1 VIALLGVTNPFE
13 GFEDLSGTYTV
24 ADVTAALLL
33 AFALT
38 AVVGWVYRATHKGV
52 SYSQSYVQTLVMLG
66 MLTSLIM
73 LVIGS
78 NLARAFSLVGALSIV
93 RFRNAVKETRDVG
106 FLFLAMGIGMATGTR
121 FYTLAV
127 VATVVI
133 CGVVMVMTR
142 FNWYALQ
149 VRSQVVKVQVPPD
162 GDYTGPVERVLADA
176 TDVADLV
183 SMETIRGGALVE
195 LTYSVQLKKSATPT
209 ALMAALGAVNA
220 GQRVTV
226 LTGFDRS
233 DL

>member
-1 VIALLGVTNPFE
+1 MIALFAAFDPFA

-73 LVIGS
+73 LIVGS

-121 FYTLAV
+121 FYTLAL
-127 VATVVI
+127 VATLSI
-133 CGVVMVMTR
+133 CGVTLIMTR
-142 FNWYALQ
+142 FNWFALQ
-149 VRSQVVKVQVPPD
+149 VRSQIVKVQVPPD
-162 GDYTGPVERVLADA
+162 GDYTAPVERVLQGA
-176 TDVADLV
+176 TQVADLV
-183 SMETIRGGALVE
+183 SMESIRGGALFE
-195 LTYSVQLKKSATPT
+195 LTYSVQLKKATTPA
-209 ALMAALGAVNA
+209 ALIAALGEVNG

-226 LTGFDRS
+226 LSGFDRS

>member
-1 VIALLGVTNPFE
+1 MIALFAAFDPFS

-33 AFALT
+33 AFVLT

-73 LVIGS
+73 LIVGS

-121 FYTLAV
+121 FYTLAL
-127 VATVVI
+127 VATVSI
-133 CGVVMVMTR
+133 CGVMLVMTR
-142 FNWYALQ
+142 FNWFALQ
-149 VRSQVVKVQVPPD
+149 VRSQIVKVQVPPE
-162 GDYTGPVERVLADA
+162 GDYTGPVERVLQGA
-176 TDVADLV
+176 TQVADLV
-183 SMETIRGGALVE
+183 SMESIRGGALFE
-195 LTYSVQLKKSATPT
+195 LTYSVQLKKSATPS
-209 ALMAALGAVNA
+209 ALIAALGEVNG

-226 LTGFDRS
+226 LSGFDRS